1 MIYNLHT
8 YQNESI
14 QVIKLYCNPPR
25 QSWNVKYAMQLTL
38 KGHYQN
44 TFSSL
49 QFAVLSKLLMVF
61 TKNHEQ
67 MLKNVTARLRTR
79 RKSVQHDFQKWN
91 KERTKLMQAEE
102 R

>member
-14 QVIKLYCNPPR
+14 QVIKLYCNPP
-25 QSWNVKYAMQLTL
+25 K
-38 KGHYQN
+38 
-44 TFSSL
+44 